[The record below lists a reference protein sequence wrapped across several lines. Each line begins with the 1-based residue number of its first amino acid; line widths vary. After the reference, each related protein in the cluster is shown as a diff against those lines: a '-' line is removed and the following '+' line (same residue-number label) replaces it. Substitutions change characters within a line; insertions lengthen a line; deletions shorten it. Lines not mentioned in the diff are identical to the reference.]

1 MYLGPPTSIN
11 AVVGVGD
18 LCLDLRGLVIGT
30 RVSAERILFQV
41 QTAANHGVWSATELQ
56 VRDGCT
62 EHGIVIDSSKLD
74 R

>member
-1 MYLGPPTSIN
+1 MN
-11 AVVGVGD
+11 ADMSAGD
-18 LCLDLRGLVIGT
+18 LCLAVRELAIGT
-30 RVSAERILFQV
+30 RVSAKRILFQV